1 MTRVRIR
8 LVDLRPNQMQQ
19 RLRDGT
25 LDFAITSQQHTQ
37 RLNLDW
43 EALSRM
49 RGLVVCRKNNPL
61 HHSHSHSH
69 SLRHL
74 QFAKLDQ
81 PGSDTGSDG
90 WKSVI
95 EFKSVVRG
103 RANTLSAGSK
113 NEQEWLNAR
122 TSFSSR

>member
-8 LVDLRPNQMQQ
+8 LVDLRLNQMQQ

-61 HHSHSHSH
+61 HHSHSHS
-69 SLRHL
+69 LRQL

-122 TSFSSR
+122 ISFSSR

>member
-8 LVDLRPNQMQQ
+8 LVDLRLNQMQQ

-61 HHSHSHSH
+61 RHSHSHSHSH
-69 SLRHL
+69 SLRQL

-81 PGSDTGSDG
+81 PGSDTGSGG

-95 EFKSVVRG
+95 EFKSVVCG
-103 RANTLSAGSK
+103 RANTSERRLEK
-113 NEQEWLNAR
+113 
-122 TSFSSR
+122 

>member
-8 LVDLRPNQMQQ
+8 LVDLRLNQMQQ

-61 HHSHSHSH
+61 RHSH
-69 SLRHL
+69 SLRQL

-81 PGSDTGSDG
+81 PGSDTGSGG

-95 EFKSVVRG
+95 EFKSVVCG
-103 RANTLSAGSK
+103 RANTSERRLEK
-113 NEQEWLNAR
+113 
-122 TSFSSR
+122 